1 MTISVIFE
9 VGALSCA
16 LPRKEVKEILPLP
29 SLVLAPGMP
38 ATLAGFVQLERQYL
52 PVVDL
57 RFLFHAT
64 VQALTID
71 QHLLRLANHSWLCL
85 VDRVLELAPLPV
97 SEPLKPEHSFND
109 WVMGLSYYQGHEIAL
124 LDINQV
130 LLKEEQTRMTSL
142 QEMLQARLQALE

>member
-9 VGALSCA
+9 VGSLFCA

-29 SLVLAPGMP
+29 SLVFAPGMP
-38 ATLAGFVQLERQYL
+38 ATFAGFVQLDQQYL

-57 RFLFHAT
+57 RFLFHKT
-64 VQALTID
+64 VQTLTID

-97 SEPLKPEHSFND
+97 SEPLKSEQCFND
-109 WVMGLSYYQGHEIAL
+109 WVMGLSYFQGHEISL
-124 LDINQV
+124 LDIKQV
-130 LLKEEQTRMTSL
+130 LLKEEQTRMVSL
-142 QEMLQARLQALE
+142 QEMLHARLQALE